1 MEYKHEEAAAVR
13 VPMDILLH
21 VDQENPNKLIDEI
34 CPEI

>member
-1 MEYKHEEAAAVR
+1 VR

-34 CPEI
+34 CPEIW